1 MLSIEINNS
10 INKDILYK
18 KITQKQLS
26 NSIYIFT
33 EMSLENSIQTQL
45 VNDHS
50 EPKNNIKM
58 IDFFNE
64 FCDNLY
70 TNVKLK
76 SWSKMEKVDNKNM
89 CIPQFNEYNMII
101 TYNYNVQQLKKI
113 ATQYKLKIGGNK
125 SQLVTRVYTFLYL
138 SNFTI
143 KIQKCIRGHLLRKYN
158 GLHGPGFKNKNIC
171 TNTTDFF
178 TMDPLSE
185 LPNSQFYSFKDADGF
200 IYGFDLLSIYNLIY
214 KCDGQIKNPYNRLP
228 ISSQNIEKFRSL
240 LRLSKILKIPICT
253 EIKDIT
259 EDISTKKS
267 IELRALALFQNIDAL
282 GNYSNAQWFLNLNI
296 QQLIK
301 MTRELFDIWA
311 YRAPLSIETKRAIC
325 PPLGNPFTRFVN
337 YSQMQTN
344 QNIDEVRKYNL
355 EILEKFVNTGIDR
368 DNKCLGAYYVLG
380 ALTLVSED
388 AATSLPWLYQAVCY
402 I

>member
-1 MLSIEINNS
+1 
-10 INKDILYK
+10 
-18 KITQKQLS
+18 
-26 NSIYIFT
+26 
-33 EMSLENSIQTQL
+33 MSLENIVEDYTNLKMQ
-45 VNDHS
+45 
-50 EPKNNIKM
+50 PKHTT
-58 IDFFNE
+58 DLFDQ

-70 TNVKLK
+70 TSVKLK
-76 SWSKMEKVDNKNM
+76 SWSKMEKVDDKTM
-89 CIPQFNEYNMII
+89 CIPKYSEYNMII
-101 TYNYNVQQLKKI
+101 KYNYNVQQLKKI
-113 ATQYKLKIGGNK
+113 ATQYKIKISGTK
-125 SQLVTRVYTFLYL
+125 SELVTRIYPFLYL
-138 SNFTI
+138 SNFAI
-143 KIQKCIRGHLLRKYN
+143 KIQKCIRGYLLRKYN
-158 GLHGPGFKNKNIC
+158 KLHGPGFKNKNKC

-185 LPNSQFYSFKDADGF
+185 LPNSQFYSFEDTDGF

-228 ISSQNIEKFRSL
+228 ISSQNIERFRSL
-240 LRLSKILKIPICT
+240 LRLSKILKISICT
-253 EIKDIT
+253 EIKDVN
-259 EDISTKKS
+259 EDISIKKS
-267 IELRALALFQNIDAL
+267 IELRALSLFQNIDAL
-282 GNYSNAQWFLNLNI
+282 GNYSNAQWFLNLNQ

-301 MTRELFDIWA
+301 MIKELMDIWS

-325 PPLGNPFTRFVN
+325 PPLGNPFGRYIN
-337 YSQMQTN
+337 YNQLQTN

-355 EILEKFVNTGIDR
+355 EILEKFVNSGIDR